1 MLTLPVP
8 RQLACSEQGKPM
20 LLRPLKSPRS
30 EQQIQRQAWVG
41 VFPGETMVI
50 TFILNS
56 KDRFLSLLFWI
67 WDALVAQQRWNK
79 TLLDDESGL

>member
-1 MLTLPVP
+1 
-8 RQLACSEQGKPM
+8 M

-30 EQQIQRQAWVG
+30 EQQIQRQPWVG

-50 TFILNS
+50 TFTLNS
-56 KDRFLSLLFWI
+56 KGRFLSLLFWI

>member
-1 MLTLPVP
+1 
-8 RQLACSEQGKPM
+8 M

-30 EQQIQRQAWVG
+30 KQQIQREPRVG

-56 KDRFLSLLFWI
+56 KGRFLSLFFWV
-67 WDALVAQQRWNK
+67 WEALVARQRWNK